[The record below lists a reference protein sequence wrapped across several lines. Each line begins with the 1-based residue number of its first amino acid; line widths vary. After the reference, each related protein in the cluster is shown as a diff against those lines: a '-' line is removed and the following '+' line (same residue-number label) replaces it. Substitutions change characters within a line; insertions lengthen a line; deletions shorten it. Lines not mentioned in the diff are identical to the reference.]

1 MWSTVK
7 HGDPKHTEE
16 ATCVFFDGRLSGM
29 FLVVNV
35 SCLTWQQP
43 ENKQDVMQAAEQ
55 SPNRSNPQARYQ
67 VSDIC
72 GLDTCVSDNIW
83 ILNMMIAASPAERL
97 FTHGPEPPSTSIPNP
112 ENEPQ
117 KLSEVYGL
125 CLVQS
130 GCHFHTQCPR
140 CVGNKCTF
148 AHLCTPGR
156 VCPKRVVWSDA
167 LLTLCYLEAA

>member
-7 HGDPKHTEE
+7 HGDPEHTEE

-35 SCLTWQQP
+35 SCLTSQQP
-43 ENKQDVMQAAEQ
+43 ENKLQNRAPTGAILRQDIKCLISVGWTLASRTAKDMYLNIEYDEC
-55 SPNRSNPQARYQ
+55 S
-67 VSDIC
+67 VSRR
-72 GLDTCVSDNIW
+72 TTVYPWTRATKHEYSK
-83 ILNMMIAASPAERL
+83 S
-97 FTHGPEPPSTSIPNP
+97 
-112 ENEPQ
+112 
-117 KLSEVYGL
+117 KSEVYGL

-130 GCHFHTQCPR
+130 GCHFHAQCPR

-156 VCPKRVVWSDA
+156 VCPKREVWSGA